1 MHNYLK
7 LLELVYAHVVH
18 TQGVGEEGRGGGG
31 GGGGREKMVISL
43 CQDSENIFFWGGGCC
58 FFGVKMFYCSLQ

>member
-31 GGGGREKMVISL
+31 GGWKRENGNISL
-43 CQDSENIFFWGGGCC
+43 PRQ
-58 FFGVKMFYCSLQ
+58 